1 MGKKRL
7 PAWWPVDE
15 TFRQFKDRKRR
26 EARAVE
32 KAAHDLLLGCAMS
45 NLRDGE
51 ISQLLNTARDIRRK
65 LSRASWG
72 R

>member
-7 PAWWPVDE
+7 PSWWPVDE
-15 TFRQFKDRKRR
+15 TWRQYKDRKRR

-32 KAAHDLLLGCAMS
+32 KAADDLLSGCVFTPTQA
-45 NLRDGE
+45 GE
-51 ISQLLNTARDIRRK
+51 IMDLLHAVSDIRQK
-65 LSRASWG
+65 LSRANWG